1 MTAGLLDPNSPL
13 VASPERVAKDIVK
26 ALARRSP
33 VVYTPWFWRYI
44 MLLICLI
51 PERIFQKMRL

>member
-1 MTAGLLDPNSPL
+1 MTEGLLNPNSPL
-13 VASPERVAKDIVK
+13 VASPEHVANDIAR

-44 MLLICLI
+44 MILICMI
-51 PERIFQKMRL
+51 PERIFQRMKL